1 MKRRVETRACLRER
15 FALHQLHTHS
25 LYTQHTQ
32 PHSTVAVHTCG
43 QEAWK
48 KIATMVRIIVKYN
61 LFGYTGRNDALDKK
75 ADFDEYTIY
84 DQGQLNEYGLLKDA
98 AKKKL
103 EGGAGLDSKA
113 DFDEYTIYDQG
124 MLVPSMLVRLRELWD
139 KTMY

>member
-1 MKRRVETRACLRER
+1 MWTK
-15 FALHQLHTHS
+15 S
-25 LYTQHTQ
+25 
-32 PHSTVAVHTCG
+32 G
-43 QEAWK
+43 K
-48 KIATMVRIIVKYN
+48 KVVTMVRIILNYN
-61 LFGYTGRNDALDKK
+61 LFCYTGRNDALDKK

-124 MLVPSMLVRLRELWD
+124 MLIPSMLVRLREPWD
-139 KTMY
+139 VTMYRFSLTGSTLVALQC